1 MRGHLRERKSGTWE
15 LIVELGRDP
24 LSGKRRQRSR
34 SFSGTKRN
42 AEKELRALIADV
54 ESGRLT
60 GTETSVADLLD
71 AWLELA
77 AERLSPTTLREYRRL
92 VDRRIRPA
100 LGAIPLTKL
109 TTPQLDDYYQALAS
123 DGGLSP
129 ASIRQ
134 IHSVIRRGLK
144 QGVKWGWI
152 QHNPAVN
159 ATAPTVRHARVTPPS
174 LEEIR
179 ELVESAETYDP
190 WFGLLVRLAAAT
202 GLRRGE
208 LCGLQWPDIDFKGGQ
223 LEVSR
228 SVAAIPGGA
237 AAKSTKTGAT
247 RKLSLDQATVR
258 LLAEHHKRMATRATD
273 NGSKLDVDAFVFS
286 HALDGTT
293 PIHPDNVTSTFRRL
307 SVNSGV
313 RFHDLRHAHATQL
326 LARGMD
332 IPTVS
337 SRLGH
342 ANSSTTLN
350 IYAHVLDANDREA
363 ADMIGDLLD

>member
-1 MRGHLRERKSGTWE
+1 MRGHLRERKPGTWE

-24 LSGKRRQRSR
+24 LTGRRKQRSR
-34 SFSGTKRN
+34 TFHGTKRN
-42 AEKELRALIADV
+42 ASRELRILIADV
-54 ESGRLT
+54 EAGRLT

-77 AERLSPTTLREYRRL
+77 SERLSPTTAREYRRL
-92 VDRRIRPA
+92 LDKRIGPA
-100 LGAIPLTKL
+100 LGSIPVTKL
-109 TTPQLDDYYQALAS
+109 TTSQLDEFYRALSTKA
-123 DGGLSP
+123 GLSA
-129 ASIRQ
+129 ASVRQ
-134 IHSVIRRGLK
+134 VHSVIRRGLK

-152 QHNPAVN
+152 QHNVAVN
-159 ATAPTVRHARVTPPS
+159 ATPPTVRHARVTPPS
-174 LEEIR
+174 LEQIR
-179 ELVESAETYDP
+179 ELVESAEQHDP

-208 LCGLQWPDIDFKGGQ
+208 LCGLQWSDIDFGNGQ
-223 LEVSR
+223 LEVAR
-228 SVAAIPGGA
+228 AVAATTGGA
-237 AAKSTKTGAT
+237 STKPTKTGKT
-247 RKLSLDQATVR
+247 RKLSIDKATLDS
-258 LLAEHHKRMATRATD
+258 LAKHRDAMAARATD
-273 NGSKLDVDAFVFS
+273 NETELDDDAFVFT
-286 HALDGTT
+286 HALDGST
-293 PIHPDNVTSTFRRL
+293 PIHPDNVTSAFRRL
-307 SVNSGV
+307 SANAGV

-363 ADMIGDLLD
+363 ADLIGGLLD